1 MLKKNESNKR
11 TCITSE
17 YTIHVHCEYR
27 YLGYLIMEDRSLRM
41 KMHIYR
47 CYLFFMVD
55 LVLV

>member
-41 KMHIYR
+41 HTYR
-47 CYLFFMVD
+47 CYLFSMVD